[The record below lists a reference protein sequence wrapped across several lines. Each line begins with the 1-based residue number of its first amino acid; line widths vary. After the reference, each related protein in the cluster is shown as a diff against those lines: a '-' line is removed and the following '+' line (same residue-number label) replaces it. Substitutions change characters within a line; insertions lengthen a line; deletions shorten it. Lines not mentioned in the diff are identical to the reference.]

1 MVLEDDY
8 VEAPGGDGSL
18 LSDRPEATSLLSVI
32 SLRPLGA
39 KGSTFA
45 VELSNGERLRLRSE
59 TVATHGL
66 NVGAA
71 VDAEAVLDWQRDDNN
86 RRGLEAGLNYV
97 SYRLRSTKEV
107 NDHLRKKSFDAA
119 ACSHAVKRLKEL
131 GYLDDAEFARFWV
144 ESRDTHRPRGKR
156 ALAWELRRK
165 GIADSVIEDVL
176 ARFAGDE
183 RTLARTAARKRAATL
198 ASNDPMEFRSKLGA
212 FLARR
217 GFGYDVAEQVVNEL
231 WEELRDVDSPGSTRV
246 DM

>member
-1 MVLEDDY
+1 MVLDDDF
-8 VEAPGGDGSL
+8 VEASGGDGSL
-18 LSDRPEATSLLSVI
+18 LSDRPKTSTLVSVI
-32 SLRPLGA
+32 ALRPLGA

-66 NVGAA
+66 NVGDA
-71 VDAEAVLDWQRDDNN
+71 VDAEAIHTWQRDDSN
-86 RRGLEAGLNYV
+86 RRALEAGLNYV

-107 NDHLRKKSFDAA
+107 LDHLRRKSYDAT
-119 ACSHAVKRLKEL
+119 ACRHAVERLKEL

-176 ARFAGDE
+176 SRFAGDE
-183 RTLARTAARKRAATL
+183 TTLARTAARKRAATL
-198 ASNDPMEFRSKLGA
+198 ATNDPMDFRRKLGA

-217 GFGYDVAEQVVNEL
+217 GFSYDVVEQVVQDL
-231 WEELRDVDSPGSTRV
+231 WEEMPNRDSPGSTRV